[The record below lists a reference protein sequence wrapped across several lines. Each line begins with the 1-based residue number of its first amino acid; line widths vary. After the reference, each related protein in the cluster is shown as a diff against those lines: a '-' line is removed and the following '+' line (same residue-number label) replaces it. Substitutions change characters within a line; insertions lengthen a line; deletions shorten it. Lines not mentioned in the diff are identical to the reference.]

1 MNNSTPNNSTPNAKH
16 NLVDTAA
23 AQGSF
28 TTFGKALNAAGLV
41 DTLKGNGPY
50 TVFAPTDAAF
60 AKLPAGELDN
70 WLKPENKAELISIL
84 KYHVTPGRVMA
95 ADVVKLTEAKTV
107 QGQSAKIKS
116 SGDKV
121 TIDGANVT
129 LTDIS
134 STNGVIHAIDAV
146 LAPTKH

>member
-1 MNNSTPNNSTPNAKH
+1 MNNSSSSVKQ

-23 AQGSF
+23 AQGTF
-28 TTFGKALNAAGLV
+28 ATFGKALTAAGLT
-41 DTLKGNGPY
+41 DSLKGAGPY

-60 AKLPAGELDN
+60 LKLPAGELDN
-70 WLKPENKAELISIL
+70 WLKPENKAQLISIL
-84 KYHVTPGRVMA
+84 NYHVTPGRVMA
-95 ADVVKLTEAKTV
+95 ADVHKLTETKTV

-129 LTDIS
+129 LTDIY
-134 STNGVIHAIDAV
+134 STNGVIHAIDTV
-146 LAPTKH
+146 LAPQTKH